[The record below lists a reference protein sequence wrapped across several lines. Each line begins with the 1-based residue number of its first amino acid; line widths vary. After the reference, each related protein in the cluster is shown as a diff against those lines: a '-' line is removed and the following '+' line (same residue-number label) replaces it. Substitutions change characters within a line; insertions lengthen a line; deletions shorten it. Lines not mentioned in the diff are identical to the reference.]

1 MAAVLLALHLTPGR
15 RLSATVS
22 QWLGLKLKNPAERD
36 GVMATLSDLL
46 KANPWSFSLQDLAE
60 SIGCLPDDHGNVFLN
75 TEIIMVHILER
86 LAWSLDVKVKDMA
99 HRQEAFMVRMVRSEG
114 CTHNV
119 QDQPDMVWHA
129 ATLSMGRFEWESG
142 SQGPVTVD
150 QLQERLNASL
160 RWKTRKN
167 TCDTCGAETVQHSR
181 WCIVGKEPDFLILR
195 MQEAVDFETTG
206 TDMQVIFGRSSYTVK
221 TVIHWD
227 SKELRSSVSI
237 DRKDRWHWHG
247 VDLGQAEGELYG
259 KQAPASRFF

>member
-1 MAAVLLALHLTPGR
+1 MHQTR
-15 RLSATVS
+15 
-22 QWLGLKLKNPAERD
+22 N
-36 GVMATLSDLL
+36 
-46 KANPWSFSLQDLAE
+46 
-60 SIGCLPDDHGNVFLN
+60 
-75 TEIIMVHILER
+75 HICN
-86 LAWSLDVKVKDMA
+86 S
-99 HRQEAFMVRMVRSEG
+99 
-114 CTHNV
+114 
-119 QDQPDMVWHA
+119 
-129 ATLSMGRFEWESG
+129 
-142 SQGPVTVD
+142 
-150 QLQERLNASL
+150 
-160 RWKTRKN
+160 
-167 TCDTCGAETVQHSR
+167 CGAETVQHSR